1 MEHFLINRF
10 FLLAPSAYESIRN
23 QMDAESGYPNEQAE
37 TWFTPAADCQKDAD
51 GNCLIAAIPPIAD
64 RLAEAGEELTQEQ
77 YEAALP
83 KADAVQF
90 VAPPVPEGI

>member
-1 MEHFLINRF
+1 MNRF

-23 QMDAESGYPNEQAE
+23 TMDAESGYPNEQAE

-64 RLAEAGEELTQEQ
+64 RLAKAGEELTQEE

-83 KADAVQF
+83 VL
-90 VAPPVPEGI
+90 APPVPEGL

>member
-1 MEHFLINRF
+1 MNRLF
-10 FLLAPSAYESIRN
+10 RIAPQSYESVRN

-64 RLAEAGEELTQEQ
+64 RLAKAGEELTQEQ

-90 VAPPVPEGI
+90 LAPPVPEGI

>member
-1 MEHFLINRF
+1 MNRF
-10 FLLAPSAYESIRN
+10 FRLTPSTYESIRN

-37 TWFTPAADCQKDAD
+37 TWFTPVDDCQKHAD

-83 KADAVQF
+83 VL
-90 VAPPVPEGI
+90 APPVPEGM

>member
-1 MEHFLINRF
+1 MGYLLMNRF
-10 FLLAPSAYESIRN
+10 FRISIPSYESIRN
-23 QMDAESGYPNEQAE
+23 QMDEESGYPNEQAE

-64 RLAEAGEELTQEQ
+64 RLAEVGEELTQEQ

-90 VAPPVPEGI
+90 VAPTVPEGM

>member
-1 MEHFLINRF
+1 MNHFLRI
-10 FLLAPSAYESIRN
+10 APSAYESIRKA
-23 QMDAESGYPNEQAE
+23 MDAESGYPNEQAE
-37 TWFTPAADCQKDAD
+37 TWFTPASDCQRDAD

-64 RLAEAGEELTQEQ
+64 RLAGVGEELTQEQ

-90 VAPPVPEGI
+90 LAPPVPEGI

>member
-1 MEHFLINRF
+1 MNRF
-10 FLLAPSAYESIRN
+10 FRISIPYYESIRN
-23 QMDAESGYPNEQAE
+23 VMDAESGYPNEQAE
-37 TWFTPAADCQKDAD
+37 TWFTPASDCQKDAD

-64 RLAEAGEELTQEQ
+64 WLEKVGEELTQEQ

-90 VAPPVPEGI
+90 VAPPMPEGI